1 MADARQFRLFVY
13 GTLLPGEVH
22 APLLEGAA
30 LLGAARTAPKYH
42 LVELGPNAALL
53 EGGLVSV
60 IGEVYEVS
68 PQVLA
73 ACDLERQHP
82 VLYLRKRVDLD
93 DGSEAYAYFL
103 RNEQTVGRRRIKSGD
118 WKARFKSDRPEAGAF
133 VRWARDRH
141 RR

>member
-1 MADARQFRLFVY
+1 MADERRFRLFVY
-13 GTLLPGEVH
+13 GTMLPGEVH
-22 APLLEGAA
+22 ASLLEGSEA
-30 LLGAARTAPKYH
+30 LGPRRTAPKYH

-53 EGGLVSV
+53 EGGRVAV
-60 IGEVYEVS
+60 VGELYAVS

-82 VLYLRKRVDLD
+82 VLYLRQRVELE
-93 DGSEAYAYFL
+93 DGEEAYAYFL
-103 RNEQTVGRRRIKSGD
+103 RNEQTVGRRRIRSGD
-118 WKARFKSDRPEAGAF
+118 WKGRFSGDRPEPGAF